1 MPYRS
6 CLTGMAN
13 INCPACRTEA
23 SPTAKFCESCGT
35 KIPTE
40 PVLRPG
46 FVLCPVETLPYNGK
60 QDVENQLAELRE
72 FCKRSRWTVE
82 IEYVDKASGK
92 DSKNRPQFIRMLED
106 ADRREFD
113 LLLFWSLD
121 RLSREGVLA
130 TLNHLQRLSDAG
142 VEWRS
147 YQERYFDSCGP
158 FKDAVISI
166 MATLA
171 QQERL
176 RISERTK
183 AGLKRAKRE
192 GKTLGRPRVDV
203 DVEKVRQLQANG
215 LGLREVA
222 KKTGWSLS
230 SIMRTL
236 KTEAA

>member
-1 MPYRS
+1 MRVALYGRVS
-6 CLTGMAN
+6 TD
-13 INCPACRTEA
+13 
-23 SPTAKFCESCGT
+23 
-35 KIPTE
+35 
-40 PVLRPG
+40 
-46 FVLCPVETLPYNGK
+46 NGK

-106 ADRREFD
+106 ADKREFD

>member
-1 MPYRS
+1 MRVALYGRVS
-6 CLTGMAN
+6 TD
-13 INCPACRTEA
+13 
-23 SPTAKFCESCGT
+23 
-35 KIPTE
+35 
-40 PVLRPG
+40 
-46 FVLCPVETLPYNGK
+46 NGK

-106 ADRREFD
+106 ADKREFD

-171 QQERL
+171 QQARL

-192 GKTLGRPRVDV
+192 GKTLGRPKVDVDV
-203 DVEKVRQLQANG
+203 DVEKVRELQANG
-215 LGLREVA
+215 LGLRGIA
-222 KKTGWSLS
+222 QKTGWSLS
-230 SIMRTL
+230 SIMGSL
-236 KTEAA
+236 KAGVALKRFKLLRQAVAFSL

>member
-1 MPYRS
+1 MRVALYGRVS
-6 CLTGMAN
+6 TD
-13 INCPACRTEA
+13 
-23 SPTAKFCESCGT
+23 
-35 KIPTE
+35 
-40 PVLRPG
+40 
-46 FVLCPVETLPYNGK
+46 NGK

-106 ADRREFD
+106 ADKREVD

>member
-1 MPYRS
+1 MRVALYGRVS
-6 CLTGMAN
+6 TD
-13 INCPACRTEA
+13 
-23 SPTAKFCESCGT
+23 
-35 KIPTE
+35 
-40 PVLRPG
+40 
-46 FVLCPVETLPYNGK
+46 NGK
-60 QDVENQLAELRE
+60 QDVENQMAELRE

-106 ADRREFD
+106 ADKREFD

-183 AGLKRAKRE
+183 AGLKRARRE

-203 DVEKVRQLQANG
+203 DVEKVRQLQAAG

-236 KTEAA
+236 

>member
-1 MPYRS
+1 MRVALYGRVS
-6 CLTGMAN
+6 TD
-13 INCPACRTEA
+13 
-23 SPTAKFCESCGT
+23 
-35 KIPTE
+35 
-40 PVLRPG
+40 
-46 FVLCPVETLPYNGK
+46 NGK

-106 ADRREFD
+106 ADKREFD

-183 AGLKRAKRE
+183 AGLKRARRE
-192 GKTLGRPRVDV
+192 GKTLGR
-203 DVEKVRQLQANG
+203 QLQAAG
-215 LGLREVA
+215 LGLRGIA
-222 KKTGWSLS
+222 DKTGWSLS